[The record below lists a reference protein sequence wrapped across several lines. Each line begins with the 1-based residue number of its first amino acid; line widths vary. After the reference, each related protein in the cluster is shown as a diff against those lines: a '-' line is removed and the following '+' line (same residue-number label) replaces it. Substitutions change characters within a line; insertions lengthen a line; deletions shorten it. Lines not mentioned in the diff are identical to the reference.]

1 MAKCVKKG
9 DQVKRVRD
17 EEARKLV
24 DSDGWQ
30 YIPKSEWKR
39 LRDSK

>member
-9 DQVKRVRD
+9 DKVKRVRD
-17 EEARKLV
+17 DVARELV
-24 DSDGWQ
+24 DNQGWT

-39 LRDSK
+39 LKK